1 MTGIKT
7 LVDMYVTDAR
17 VVFEQFIP
25 LAYKNVLGTVF
36 KRCNEK
42 HNIT

>member
-25 LAYKNVLGTVF
+25 LAYKM
-36 KRCNEK
+36 C
-42 HNIT
+42 